1 MAMQNGSHVSQ
12 APAIVVDQLV
22 KRYGDFTAVDGVSF
36 EVPRGEIFGFLGPNG
51 AGKTTTIS
59 MLCTMLKPTSGRA
72 MIAGYDVA
80 REPDDVR
87 SQIGVVFQA
96 TTLDERLT
104 ARENLVFHGEVY
116 GMTRQDII
124 DRSADVLERVGLT
137 ERAKDRVRQFSGGM
151 KRRLEIARGL
161 MHSPTALF
169 LDEPTVGLD
178 PQSRRGIWTYAQSL
192 REVEGVTIFL
202 TTHYM
207 DEAEACD
214 RIAIIDHGQIVALDT
229 PSGLKGKLGGDVVT
243 ISSNDNEALAAEIK
257 ERFEIDV
264 RAENDGLEFRVDHG
278 DQFVP
283 LLFSGLATPIQTI
296 SVRRPTLDDVF
307 VEITGHQMR
316 DQAAAD
322 GDNARFMMM
331 QQAGAGPR
339 RGRAGR

>member
-1 MAMQNGSHVSQ
+1 LSSPN
-12 APAIVVDQLV
+12 AIEVHELT
-22 KRYGDFTAVDGVSF
+22 KRFGAFTAVNGVSF

-59 MLCTMLKPTSGRA
+59 MLCTLLQPTAGRA
-72 MIAGYDVA
+72 LIGGYDVVQQPA
-80 REPDDVR
+80 DVR
-87 SQIGVVFQA
+87 REIGIVFQD

-116 GMTRQDII
+116 GMSRPDIAA
-124 DRSADVLERVGLT
+124 RATDVLERVGLSD
-137 ERAKDRVRQFSGGM
+137 RAADRVLTFSGGM

-178 PQSRRGIWTYAQSL
+178 PQSRRGLWSYAQSL
-192 REVEGVTIFL
+192 RDSEGVTIFL

-214 RIAIIDHGQIVALDT
+214 RIAIIDHGEIIALDT
-229 PSGLKGKLGGDVVT
+229 PSGLKGRLGGDVITV
-243 ISSNDNEALAAEIK
+243 SAADNQALAQEIK
-257 ERFEIDV
+257 ERFEIEA
-264 RAENDGLEFRVDHG
+264 RTENESLEFRVDRG

-283 LLFSGLATPIQTI
+283 LLFSRLTTPIETV

-307 VEITGHQMR
+307 VELTGHQIR
-316 DQAAAD
+316 DTGAGESEQA
-322 GDNARFMMM
+322 RVMMM
-331 QQAGAGPR
+331 RRPMGWGGGGRSGAGRMGGR
-339 RGRAGR
+339 R